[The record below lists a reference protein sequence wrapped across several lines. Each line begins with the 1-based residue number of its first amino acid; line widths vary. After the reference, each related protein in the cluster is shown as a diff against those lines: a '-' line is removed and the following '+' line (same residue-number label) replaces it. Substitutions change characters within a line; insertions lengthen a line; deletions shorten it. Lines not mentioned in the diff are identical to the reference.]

1 MNVNRA
7 ISFRLRVTRPV
18 VTCQTARRWAWGRPE
33 RPIGPGAGPVG
44 ELATGLRQL
53 RDKAG
58 KPSYRELSRRG
69 SFSTTVLSEAAGDQA
84 AAARAWREAKAILDE
99 LRHPEA
105 NLVQALLDQV
115 HRGEE
120 R

>member
-1 MNVNRA
+1 
-7 ISFRLRVTRPV
+7 
-18 VTCQTARRWAWGRPE
+18 
-33 RPIGPGAGPVG
+33 
-44 ELATGLRQL
+44 
-53 RDKAG
+53 
-58 KPSYRELSRRG
+58 
-69 SFSTTVLSEAAGDQA
+69 LSEAAGNQA